1 MLSLRCVKD
10 NKHFIQKQ
18 PPGLLWKKC
27 VLENFAN
34 FTEKYLCWSF
44 FLFKLQALNLC
55 RSLFLIKLQAH
66 RPPKQVFLSCEIF
79 EIFNNTHFKEHLQT
93 VPLSRIG
100 IRLKIH
106 IMKKHFPLAVFTV
119 KNASGAN
126 IFFVRCTFPGM
137 FSFFPEYSWIPFSR
151 LSVTISK

>member
-55 RSLFLIKLQAH
+55 RSLFLIKSQAH
-66 RPPKQVFLSCEIF
+66 RPPKQVFLRVK
-79 EIFNNTHFKEHLQT
+79 FKKFLIT
-93 VPLSRIG
+93 PILKNICKRLLLSRIE
-100 IRLKIH
+100 IRLKMN
-106 IMKKHFPLAVFTV
+106 IMKKYFPLAVFTV
-119 KNASGAN
+119 KNASGVN

-137 FSFFPEYSWIPFSR
+137 FSFFPECSWIPFSR
-151 LSVTISK
+151 LSATISK

>member
-34 FTEKYLCWSF
+34 FTEKYLRWSF

-93 VPLSRIG
+93 VASVKDWNKAKNAYYEEILPSGSVYSQKCFWGKYLFCKMHPSRNVFLLSRI
-100 IRLKIH
+100 LLN
-106 IMKKHFPLAVFTV
+106 P
-119 KNASGAN
+119 
-126 IFFVRCTFPGM
+126 FF
-137 FSFFPEYSWIPFSR
+137 
-151 LSVTISK
+151 